1 MKHGLLFLFLF
12 LTLAGTA
19 QGPALQEI
27 FDDNELMGMSVLFM
41 CDGEIDG
48 IYNYGIKDYTR
59 DLAVDDS
66 TMYRIASISKAITA
80 TGAMA
85 LVDQGLLDLDADIS
99 DYLGFTA
106 RNPLYPDEVVTV
118 RMLLSHTSSIQDGS
132 GYSGF
137 LGATY
142 ASDNNLPPIQELL
155 DPTGDYFTSNI
166 WRTEQPG
173 TWFTYSNL
181 NYGVLATVMES
192 ASGTRFDLL
201 MEQLLFEPMGLAC
214 TYNVA
219 HIEDIN
225 DLAVLY
231 RNQGG
236 WTPQVDNYQGVAP
249 VGPALDDYTPGGNGL
264 RFAPQGGLR
273 SSVHDLGRLMQ
284 LHINL
289 GYDPVTEQQL
299 ISTEVMEAMHETQW
313 TDNGSNG
320 DDYFNLF
327 NSWTLGLQRIT
338 DTGDTVL
345 PNAGS
350 ENLLGHPGE
359 AYGLISDWFFA
370 PQGWGMAGSGVIF
383 MTNGAFN
390 GYAFGDIS
398 SWYSVEEE
406 VFSVWEQDAMPAC
419 IVSVDESVEVDYTL
433 VYPNPASSGTQVT
446 VGIETERLM
455 VFNLQGQL
463 IEEIAVQD
471 QRAILPELATGSYL
485 IAPDSSDLTSAQR
498 LIIE

>member
-1 MKHGLLFLFLF
+1 MIKLLLFLLSL
-12 LTLAGTA
+12 LTITVSA
-19 QGPALQEI
+19 QDLDLQEV
-27 FDDNELMGMSVLFM
+27 FDNNELMGMSVLFM
-41 CDGEIDG
+41 CGGEIDN
-48 IYNYGIKDYTR
+48 IYNYGTKDYTR

-106 RNPLYPDEVVTV
+106 RNPLYPDDVVTV
-118 RMLLSHTSSIQDGS
+118 RMLLSHQGSIQDGD
-132 GYSGF
+132 GYYDF
-137 LGATY
+137 LNATY
-142 ASDNNLPPIQELL
+142 ASDTDLPHIEQLL
-155 DPTGDYFTSNI
+155 DPDGAYFTSNV

-181 NYGVLATVMES
+181 NYGVLATIMEA
-192 ASGTRFDLL
+192 ASGQRFDLL
-201 MEQLLFEPMGLAC
+201 MEDLLFEPMGLAC
-214 TYNVA
+214 TYNVG
-219 HIEDIN
+219 HIDNIDN
-225 DLAVLY
+225 LAVLY

-249 VGPALDDYTPGGNGL
+249 VGPSLEDYTPGGNGL

-284 LHINL
+284 LHVNS
-289 GYDPVTEQQL
+289 GYDALTAQQL
-299 ISTEVMEAMHETQW
+299 ISAEIMEEMHQTQW

-327 NSWTLGLQRIT
+327 NSWTMGLQRIT
-338 DTGDTVL
+338 DTGDIIL
-345 PNAGS
+345 PNLGS
-350 ENLLGHPGE
+350 EDLIGHPGE
-359 AYGLISDWFFA
+359 AYGLISDWFFSPA
-370 PQGWGMAGSGVIF
+370 GMDIYGTGIIF

-406 VFSVWEQDAMPAC
+406 VFSFWEQ
-419 IVSVDESVEVDYTL
+419 SVLPSCLTNVDDTADL
-433 VYPNPASSGTQVT
+433 RHALIYPNPARGGEQVT
-446 VGIETERLM
+446 VGLETDRLM
-455 VFNLQGQL
+455 LFNLQGVL
-463 IEEIAVQD
+463 IEEIEVRD
-471 QRAILPELATGSYL
+471 QFAILPELAVGTYL
-485 IAPDSSDLTSAQR
+485 IAPDANDLQSAQR
-498 LIIE
+498 LIIK